1 MFNGIAADY
10 DLLNHM
16 LSAGIDNCWR
26 RKAVREVFSGKNRT
40 DILDMATGTGDFAIA
55 LARKSPA
62 GGRITG
68 IDITSEMLAG
78 CMHKIEKKGLTEKIS
93 LMHGDCEN
101 LPFDDGKFDAVTA
114 GFGVRNFE
122 NLEKGISEMFRV
134 LKPGGKAVILELSTP
149 DGRLIGSLYRF
160 YFHRVLPLIGGIV
173 SGSKGAYKYL
183 PASVD
188 KFPRP
193 EKFCGIMRECGFCN
207 VSAKA
212 LTFGICRMYVGE
224 KL

>member
-68 IDITSEMLAG
+68 IDISSEMLAG
-78 CMHKIEKKGLTEKIS
+78 CRHKIEKKGLTEKIS

>member
-1 MFNGIAADY
+1 M
-10 DLLNHM
+10 
-16 LSAGIDNCWR
+16 
-26 RKAVREVFSGKNRT
+26 
-40 DILDMATGTGDFAIA
+40 
-55 LARKSPA
+55 
-62 GGRITG
+62 
-68 IDITSEMLAG
+68 
-78 CMHKIEKKGLTEKIS
+78 
-93 LMHGDCEN
+93 
-101 LPFDDGKFDAVTA
+101 
-114 GFGVRNFE
+114 
-122 NLEKGISEMFRV
+122 
-134 LKPGGKAVILELSTP
+134 ILELSTP

>member
-26 RKAVREVFSGKNRT
+26 RKAVREVCSGKNRT
-40 DILDMATGTGDFAIA
+40 DILAMATGTGDFAIA

-68 IDITSEMLAG
+68 IDISSEMLAG
-78 CMHKIEKKGLTEKIS
+78 CRHKIEKKGLTEKIS

>member
-68 IDITSEMLAG
+68 IDISSEMLAG

-149 DGRLIGSLYRF
+149 DGRLIGSVYRF

>member
-68 IDITSEMLAG
+68 IDISSEMLAG
-78 CMHKIEKKGLTEKIS
+78 CRHKIEKKGLTEKIS
-93 LMHGDCEN
+93 LTHGDCEN

>member
-68 IDITSEMLAG
+68 IDISSEMLAG

>member
-68 IDITSEMLAG
+68 IDISSEMLAG
-78 CMHKIEKKGLTEKIS
+78 CRHKIEKKGLTEKIS

-149 DGRLIGSLYRF
+149 DGRLI
-160 YFHRVLPLIGGIV
+160 
-173 SGSKGAYKYL
+173 A
-183 PASVD
+183 ASVD